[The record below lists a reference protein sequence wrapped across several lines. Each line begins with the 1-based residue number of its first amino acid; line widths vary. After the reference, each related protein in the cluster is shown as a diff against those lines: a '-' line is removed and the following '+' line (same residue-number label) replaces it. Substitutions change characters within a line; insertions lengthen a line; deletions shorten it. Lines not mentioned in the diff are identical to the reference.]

1 MKSASNRPPSTACVP
16 TSPHSAVGGS
26 AAARAATAEP
36 AAQPSGSA
44 KSARGTVRGR
54 LAQLLDIQKVQHDPA
69 VSVAGWDETATLEI
83 CERWVQ
89 GQQSRPSVV
98 GLARLAALNFER
110 ARPDAIPAELKNQRL
125 LPEGA
130 DNEAYYREMIA
141 TFLKTVGLDDT
152 DAAID
157 SFKKAGTG
165 SLHRQYA
172 TSSSLAGGAFSVA
185 QLAAS
190 AHLPAKTALSAVQL
204 LMTALTTQLG
214 FESANL
220 RFRNSGTEEIM
231 PVGKADASP
240 SAKVGP
246 NVMQAATRV
255 AWDLHKV
262 RHAVST
268 MERAQADFDDAH
280 ARLSN
285 PAATAKQRKQAE
297 KDLHAAGQ
305 ALSIAHARYCMRAQL
320 KADYKTASES
330 AKIEYHGN
338 KRALG
343 VGVASSAA
351 GITSTVLGVLT
362 PVVVSAAVTAGVT
375 AAAVALAATLYVGYQ
390 LSSGPSKDGED
401 KAKRAI
407 VALAKSI
414 DLLGGNAVKQQKDR
428 ADAYRT
434 YIAEKR
440 SFAQPQ
446 VRKQAKAKLL
456 ATLDEIARRDT
467 VEDDFDPVKNWKDY
481 AALRSGIAQSGA
493 DDATVQA
500 LEEAFAQ
507 AHASRFKTSTVADAW
522 KTPERMRFDSM
533 ARVLAGKVT
542 ESLVS
547 LHELNEKGAPANAR
561 DPRLA
566 SATRAQLQG
575 RRAEI
580 KASLRDWLHFE
591 LAQSRMKAALAEK
604 DPAQARATLQM
615 AAKALA
621 SIENHDAR
629 DLFST
634 DARKQVEA
642 TERAKA
648 STIGERERY
657 TMTNAGPAA
666 LAGAVNAFGAAA
678 GLGLAIEKDIQ
689 ISHGAHPQAK
699 YGDQNDARVLVQG
712 SAPVTA
718 PYSAAERARFQKT
731 GMSQLVD
738 TIKRDTDPVVLKVD
752 LHAANSMLIDLNDR
766 HNDAALDKLLSALE
780 ASNDVPDEI
789 QFSVGGARLS
799 SAKLSGTTGYYDW
812 RYRQAPLATKAK
824 FVAQKVKM
832 FADSVRVSV
841 ASPLAQAMA
850 QIPLAMTRSAV
861 DRGNEM
867 NAGVRERLSGLA
879 TRTPDDDSAP
889 PQHVPAASDTLDTL
903 GAIEKPN
910 AHAGREPALHGDGDA
925 PVGRDTAAAADAPI
939 AGQTPPPRESSS
951 DGAAPRQAETPAP
964 RDTPIAA
971 QRTPPAFDARAAA
984 LALRDIPELG
994 HSARATHGDM
1004 PAARPEAAF
1013 RPRPAQTVSAAAAGE
1028 PQTTP
1033 ALADQRDMMLGA
1045 GRTETLQ
1052 WFAQRG
1058 IRAAYN
1064 SGHGMDCLII
1074 SLLQH
1079 ATGRYDP
1086 ESEPEM
1092 AELAGQYRAELAQS
1106 HPEIEQGDR
1115 MLYDDEPAVEA
1126 LIRTI
1131 NRDYHADMN
1140 VQLITPSAD
1149 GPVRFQA
1156 SALGTQP
1163 VGVVMFGNHFQAVHR
1178 PTVEAAEAS
1187 DARESESESEGASKA
1202 AVDRSSPSRE
1212 ASEAGD
1218 LRNAQDA
1225 GEARGSR
1232 QASPRSSAA
1241 SREEATGARELS
1253 PHAPLDSRA
1262 LSRADESLMSR
1273 LAAERAVTRRSPGR
1287 PIGDAPVDEVP
1298 EAGDTSPHASLASR
1312 GLNRAD
1318 ESRMSGLAAD
1328 RAGRRLAAGQ
1338 RTSEAPAAPTMEEAA
1353 FVRTPK
1359 RDSKA
1364 ARKGVKA
1371 WLSAS
1376 PHPDSIAQGAGDEG
1390 FIPTPKRDSQA
1401 ARKGVKAWLSASP
1414 HPDSIAQRP
1423 EDEGFI
1429 PTPKRD
1435 SKAARKG
1442 VKAWLSASPR
1452 PDAMAQ
1458 RPQDE
1463 GFVPTPKRDS
1473 KAARKGVKAWLS
1485 GSPRPDAMAQR
1496 PEDEGFV
1503 PTPKRDSKAA
1513 RKGVKAWLSA
1523 SPHPDSIAQGPRDEG
1538 FIPTPKRD
1546 PRTVRKNVKA
1556 WLSGA
1561 ADDHALQPDVGNG
1574 FVKAP
1579 KRDKTTARANV
1590 DAWLKTNPAIS
1601 QSGPALTLER
1611 GRHEV
1616 KPWWEAVP
1624 DPDADE
1630 VVRERIR
1637 AAYGSDNEE

>member
-1 MKSASNRPPSTACVP
+1 MKSASNPIHSTAP
-16 TSPHSAVGGS
+16 APSSPPSAVGGAS
-26 AAARAATAEP
+26 APQGAAREP
-36 AAQPSGSA
+36 AAQSAGSA

-54 LAQLLDIQKVQHDPA
+54 LAQLLDIKKVQHDPA
-69 VSVAGWDETATLEI
+69 ISVVGWDEAATLEI
-83 CERWVQ
+83 CERWIQ
-89 GQQSRPSVV
+89 GQRSQPSVV
-98 GLARLAALNFER
+98 GLSRLAALNFER
-110 ARPDAIPAELKNQRL
+110 ARPDSIPAELKDQRL

-130 DNEAYYREMIA
+130 GNEAYYREMIA

-165 SLHRQYA
+165 SLHRQFTTA
-172 TSSSLAGGAFSVA
+172 SSVAGGAFSVA

-190 AHLPAKTALSAVQL
+190 ANLPAKTALSAVQL
-204 LMTALTTQLG
+204 LMTALTTELG

-220 RFRNSGTEEIM
+220 RFRNSGTEEVM
-231 PVGKADASP
+231 PAGKADAAP

-246 NVMQAATRV
+246 NVMQAAGRV

-262 RHAVST
+262 RDAVGK
-268 MERAQADFDDAH
+268 MESAQAALDDAH

-285 PAATAKQRKQAE
+285 PAATARQRKEAE

-320 KADYKTASES
+320 KADYKAASES

-351 GITSTVLGVLT
+351 SVAATVLGVLT
-362 PVVVSAAVTAGVT
+362 PVVVSSAVTAGAT

-414 DLLGGNAVKQQKDR
+414 DLLGGNAAQQQKER

-440 SFAQPQ
+440 SFTQPQ

-467 VEDDFDPVKNWKDY
+467 VKDDFDPVANWKEY
-481 AALRSGIAQSGA
+481 AAFRGRVAQSGTDEA
-493 DDATVQA
+493 AAQA
-500 LEEAFAQ
+500 LEEAFTQ
-507 AHASRFKTSTVADAW
+507 AHAGQFKTSTVAGGW

-533 ARVLAGKVT
+533 ARVLTGKVT
-542 ESLVS
+542 ESLVA
-547 LHELNEKGAPANAR
+547 LHEFNEGGAPSPTR

-575 RRAEI
+575 RRAEV

-591 LAQSRMKAALAEK
+591 LAQSRMKTALAEE
-604 DPAQARATLQM
+604 DPAQAHATLQM

-629 DLFST
+629 DLFSP
-634 DARKQVEA
+634 DARKQVDA

-666 LAGAVNAFGAAA
+666 LAGGVNAFGAVTS
-678 GLGLAIEKDIQ
+678 LGLNIEKDIAV
-689 ISHGAHPQAK
+689 SHGIHPEAK
-699 YGDQNDARVLVQG
+699 FGDQNDARVLVQG

-752 LHAANSMLIDLNDR
+752 LPAANSMLIDLNDR

-824 FVAQKVKM
+824 FVAQKAKM

-841 ASPLAQAMA
+841 ASPIAQAIA
-850 QIPLAMTRSAV
+850 QIPLATTRSAV
-861 DRGNEM
+861 NRGNEM
-867 NAGVRERLSGLA
+867 NAGVRERLTGLA
-879 TRTPDDDSAP
+879 TRASEDDSAP
-889 PQHVPAASDTLDTL
+889 P
-903 GAIEKPN
+903 
-910 AHAGREPALHGDGDA
+910 R
-925 PVGRDTAAAADAPI
+925 
-939 AGQTPPPRESSS
+939 
-951 DGAAPRQAETPAP
+951 AETPTS

-971 QRTPPAFDARAAA
+971 QPAAPSFDARAAA

-994 HSARATHGDM
+994 HSARATHGDT

-1013 RPRPAQTVSAAAAGE
+1013 RPRPAQATSAGAADE
-1028 PQTTP
+1028 PRMAP
-1033 ALADQRDMMLGA
+1033 ALADQRDMMMGT
-1045 GRTETLQ
+1045 GRAETLQ
-1052 WFAQRG
+1052 WFEQHG
-1058 IRAAYN
+1058 ISAAYN

-1079 ATGRYDP
+1079 ATGRYDR
-1086 ESEPEM
+1086 ESEPEL
-1092 AELAGQYRAELAQS
+1092 AELAGHYRSQLTQT

-1115 MLYDDEPAVEA
+1115 MLYDDEPAIEA
-1126 LIRTI
+1126 LIRSI
-1131 NRDYHADMN
+1131 NRDYQADMN
-1140 VQLITPSAD
+1140 VQLITPSVD
-1149 GPVRFQA
+1149 GPVRFQG
-1156 SALGTQP
+1156 SALGSNP

-1178 PTVEAAEAS
+1178 PVADVAEAADAVGAS
-1187 DARESESESEGASKA
+1187 DARESESEGGSKA

-1212 ASEAGD
+1212 VSETSEAGD
-1218 LRNAQDA
+1218 VRGAHLP

-1241 SREEATGARELS
+1241 NREEATGAGGLS
-1253 PHAPLDSRA
+1253 PHAPLESRV

-1273 LAAERAVTRRSPGR
+1273 LAGERAVTRRIPGR
-1287 PIGDAPVDEVP
+1287 LIDDTPVDEVR
-1298 EAGDTSPHASLASR
+1298 EAGDELPHASLGSR
-1312 GLNRAD
+1312 VLSRAD

-1328 RAGRRLAAGQ
+1328 RARTRLGASQ
-1338 RTSEAPAAPTMEEAA
+1338 RTSAAPAAPTTEDAA

-1364 ARKGVKA
+1364 SRKGVKA

-1376 PHPDSIAQGAGDEG
+1376 PHPDAMAQRPEDEG
-1390 FIPTPKRDSQA
+1390 FVPTPKRDSKA
-1401 ARKGVKAWLSASP
+1401 SRKGVKAWLSASP
-1414 HPDSIAQRP
+1414 HPD
-1423 EDEGFI
+1423 
-1429 PTPKRD
+1429 
-1435 SKAARKG
+1435 
-1442 VKAWLSASPR
+1442 
-1452 PDAMAQ
+1452 AM
-1458 RPQDE
+1458 
-1463 GFVPTPKRDS
+1463 T
-1473 KAARKGVKAWLS
+1473 
-1485 GSPRPDAMAQR
+1485 QR

-1523 SPHPDSIAQGPRDEG
+1523 SPHPDAMAQRPEDEG
-1538 FIPTPKRD
+1538 FVPTPKRD
-1546 PRTVRKNVKA
+1546 SKAARRNVNA
-1556 WLSGA
+1556 WLSGT
-1561 ADDHALQPDVGNG
+1561 ADDPALQKDVDNR
-1574 FVKAP
+1574 FVKTP
-1579 KRDKTTARANV
+1579 KRDKTAALKNV
-1590 DAWLKTNPAIS
+1590 DAWLKANPAIS
-1601 QSGPALTLER
+1601 QSGPVLPLER
-1611 GRHEV
+1611 GRQV

-1624 DPDADE
+1624 EQDSEEAI
-1630 VVRERIR
+1630 RERIR
-1637 AAYGSDNEE
+1637 ATYGSDNEN